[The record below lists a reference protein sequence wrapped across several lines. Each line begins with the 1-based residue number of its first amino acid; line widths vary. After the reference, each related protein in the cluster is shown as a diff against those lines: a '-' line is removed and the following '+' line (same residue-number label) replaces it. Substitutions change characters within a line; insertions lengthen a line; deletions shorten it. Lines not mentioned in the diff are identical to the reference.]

1 MKKLYIILCVGALL
15 SGYGLRHYMMPD
27 KTKDKKDDEDKVVV
41 TLVAK
46 ENLASESKKSSNGK
60 DSVKLMQRQA
70 MQKGPVLRDFHGITA
85 ISDIHM
91 PSESGLDV
99 RNISPVV
106 GIDSDSSGL
115 NRSGGHR
122 GRADLAINGLALSA
136 PPALHFNARAG
147 QADRVEQGGEPR
159 PFEPGEVPSTEEYD
173 RIYENPFLQAK
184 GNPLSTFS
192 IDVDTASYA
201 NSRRFLR
208 DGRLPPKDAVRVE
221 EFINY
226 FDYEYPAPT
235 GTDPFSVNCE
245 LSACPWNEKSELL
258 LVGLQGRKID
268 LAQMPTSNLVFL
280 IDVSGSM
287 QQANKL
293 PLLKASMRL
302 LVDNLRPEDKV
313 AIVVYAG
320 AAGLVLD
327 STAGTDRNQI
337 QDAIDSLSAGGST
350 AGGAGIKLAYKV
362 AQDNFLPDGNNRII
376 LATDGDFNVGESSD
390 AGLSRLVEEKR
401 KGGVF
406 LTVLGFGNGNYKD
419 SKMEKLADKGNG
431 NYAYIDNIREAK
443 KALVTEVGG
452 TLFAI
457 AKDVKL
463 QLEFNPAIVSSY
475 RLIGYENRMLK
486 AEDFNNDKKDAG
498 ELGAGHRVTALYEI
512 VRVGAEEQVAKVD
525 KLKYQ
530 KKVKLTKSKD
540 LLTLKLRYKE
550 PKEDESQLITKVIQ
564 ADEIT
569 VEKPSENWALASAV
583 AEFALLMRDSQ
594 HKGTASFESALTR
607 ARSARGQD
615 EHGYRTELAQLIEEA
630 NLLARN

>member
-1 MKKLYIILCVGALL
+1 MKKLFIFLYVGALL
-15 SGYGLRHYMMPD
+15 SGCGGSDTPKATKVEND
-27 KTKDKKDDEDKVVV
+27 KGKDATKAISPCEVVV
-41 TLVAK
+41 HRVV
-46 ENLASESKKSSNGK
+46 KKPK
-60 DSVKLMQRQA
+60 DSIVGKEIKNPGTTVADLDADGIVLADENIVVVDSSDMILSLSYDTDSLHRAERGGIGGGRQSLNSLGVA
-70 MQKGPVLRDFHGITA
+70 
-85 ISDIHM
+85 
-91 PSESGLDV
+91 
-99 RNISPVV
+99 SPQAYAV
-106 GIDSDSSGL
+106 GIDQGQLERETGVPRLLISG
-115 NRSGGHR
+115 
-122 GRADLAINGLALSA
+122 
-136 PPALHFNARAG
+136 
-147 QADRVEQGGEPR
+147 EE
-159 PFEPGEVPSTEEYD
+159 PSTEEYD
-173 RIYENPFLQAK
+173 RIYENPFLEAK

-208 DGRLPPKDAVRVE
+208 DGQLPPKDAVRIE

-226 FDYEYPAPT
+226 FDYDYPAPT
-235 GTDPFSVNCE
+235 GTDPFSTNCE
-245 LSACPWNEKSELL
+245 LSACPWNEKHELL

-268 LAQMPTSNLVFL
+268 LAQLPPNNLVFL
-280 IDVSGSM
+280 ADVSGSM
-287 QQANKL
+287 NSPRKL
-293 PLLKASMRL
+293 PLLKASLRL
-302 LVDNLRPEDKV
+302 LVNNLRPEDRV
-313 AIVVYAG
+313 ALVVYAG

-327 STAGTDRNQI
+327 STPGTDRQKI
-337 QDAIDSLSAGGST
+337 IEAIDNLSAGGST
-350 AGGAGIKLAYKV
+350 AGGAGIKLAYQV
-362 AQDNFLPDGNNRII
+362 AKENFISKGNNRII
-376 LATDGDFNVGESSD
+376 LATDGDFNVGQSSD
-390 AGLSRLVEEKR
+390 ADLTRLVEEKR
-401 KGGVF
+401 DDGVY
-406 LTVLGFGNGNYKD
+406 LTVLGLGRGNYKD

-431 NYAYIDNIREAK
+431 NYAYVDNIREAK

-452 TLFAI
+452 TLFTI

-463 QLEFNPAIVSSY
+463 QIEFNPATVSSY
-475 RLIGYENRMLK
+475 RLIGYENRILK

-512 VRVGAEEQVAKVD
+512 VRVGTEEPVAKVD

>member
-1 MKKLYIILCVGALL
+1 MNKLLL
-15 SGYGLRHYMMPD
+15 VTCITSLLAGCGGN
-27 KTKDKKDDEDKVVV
+27 KISEEAKDNKADEDKMVITWVP
-41 TLVAK
+41 K
-46 ENLASESKKSSNGK
+46 ENLPLESKKPSDGK

-70 MQKGPVLRDFHGITA
+70 RQNGPALRDSHDLTVL
-85 ISDIHM
+85 SDIHM
-91 PSESGLDV
+91 PSLNELAV
-99 RNISPVV
+99 RSISPVIV
-106 GIDSDSSGL
+106 VESDIAGL
-115 NRSGGHR
+115 NRHGGHG
-122 GRADLAINGLALSA
+122 GRNDLSIAFSA
-136 PPALHFNARAG
+136 PPASHFKIRRG
-147 QADRVEQGGEPR
+147 QEADRVDQGGEPR
-159 PFEPGEVPSTEEYD
+159 PFVPGEGPSTEEYD

-208 DGRLPPKDAVRVE
+208 DGQLPPKDAVRVE

-287 QQANKL
+287 QQGNKL

-390 AGLSRLVEEKR
+390 AGLTRLVEEKR

-431 NYAYIDNIREAK
+431 NYAYIDNVREAK